1 MSLSEAAML
10 VSLNINQWS
19 ARKYDRQVSK
29 EVCET
34 KGADQNSGNFNKQ
47 LIPKLNLKDIQRV
60 VNAARNYHYL
70 NTLAWDHDGADL
82 LPAKHYITY
91 SSELSK
97 FKNEFEHEVSKF
109 VDEYPSILTNVMNN
123 LAGLY
128 NSNDYPSQERI
139 KSKFNFEVNITPIPD
154 VADFRIDINKKDMDK
169 LKQDLGNRLE
179 AANAA
184 AEKDLFMRLYTTIAK
199 AYMTLNTPDKI
210 FRNSLILNIVELV
223 QKIPDMNF
231 NNDEQLNQ
239 IAKDVSAEVRIID
252 IEDLRKNKTYRRR
265 VASNLEKDLK
275 EIDQVY
281 TDKWS
286 GE

>member
-82 LPAKHYITY
+82 LPAKHYIAY

-97 FKNEFEHEVSKF
+97 YKNEFNHEVSKF
-109 VDEYPSILTNVMNN
+109 VKEYPSILTSVINN

-139 KSKFNFEVNITPIPD
+139 QSKFNFEINITPIPN
-154 VADFRIDINKKDMDK
+154 VADFRLDIAKKDMDK
-169 LKQDLGNRLE
+169 LKKDLGNRLT
-179 AANAA
+179 AANNA

-199 AYMTLNTPDKI
+199 AYMTLNTPEKI

-223 QKIPDMNF
+223 NKVPDMNF

-239 IAKDVSAEVRIID
+239 IAKDLSAEIRVID
-252 IEDLRKNKTYRRR
+252 IEQLRKDEDYRFD
-265 VASNLEKDLK
+265 VAVNLEKDLK

-281 TDKWS
+281 TDKW
-286 GE
+286 GEA

>member
-47 LIPKLNLKDIQRV
+47 LIPKLNLKNIQRV

-82 LPAKHYITY
+82 LPAKHYIAY

-97 FKNEFEHEVSKF
+97 FKNEFDHEVSKF
-109 VDEYPSILTNVMNN
+109 IEEYPSILTNVMNN

-231 NNDEQLNQ
+231 NDDEQLNQ
-239 IAKDVSAEVRIID
+239 IAKDVSAEIRIID
-252 IEDLRKNKTYRRR
+252 IEDLRKNKIYRRR

-286 GE
+286 GK